1 MSRQPRARWLAW
13 IALLT
18 LLTSACQ
25 VTFGPRTGPQ
35 TARTPT
41 PTGPTTTPL
50 PLPPPRLLERT
61 PAPGAEQP
69 LDAPLTFTF
78 DQPMDQTSV
87 EAALVISPTVDGT
100 LTWADA
106 RTLTFTPKKQLARAT
121 RYQVMLTDAAHN
133 VEGAALAEP
142 LRFDFSTVGYL
153 AVSEVQPAPDTQDL
167 GPETRVTVVF
177 NRPVVPLTAI
187 QNQAGLPQPLTFAPP
202 VNGQGEWLNTSIYVF
217 RPAPGFQ
224 PATTYTARVSAAL
237 QDTLGNP
244 LAEDYVWTFSTF
256 RPKVQEFWPR
266 DQFRYVGPTDVITV
280 TFNQPV
286 DHASAE
292 AAFSLKTGDTALAG
306 AFRWSGGREITATE
320 TMVFVPNAPLPR
332 NSRFR
337 ALVAAGVRAR
347 AGSPEVGMA
356 KDLTW
361 SFQTVNN
368 PGILSTS
375 PTNGATDVEVY
386 SDVVLNFASPM
397 ATDVFT
403 QHLTLTPPITDVYV
417 YWSEYDT
424 EARIYFPR
432 WPNSS
437 YIVTLDAATPDK
449 YGAPLGQAL
458 RLRFTTGDLSPDAY
472 LNTNGRLGTF
482 GVTTD
487 TVLYASTINVTQLDV
502 ALYRL
507 PVEQFML
514 FNGYSDW
521 EAWERYKPAESTL
534 LRRWSQPVNAPRNE
548 YHLIK
553 LALTDAQGQELPPGL
568 YYVQVQSPDVLRR
581 DPKRAP
587 QRYMFIKSRLNLT
600 LMQSHH
606 ETLVWA
612 TDLTTGQPVSGLPVR
627 FNAQQ
632 AGWHNAGQTDA
643 HGLYAAPEPPVS
655 NLWDPYFAFIGEPG
669 EPDFAVACNS
679 WDNGL
684 SPWNFNVSADF
695 DPTPY
700 RSQLYTDRPIYR
712 PGQTVYFKGIVRAD
726 DDAHYTLPTGL
737 PTVQVRINDPQ
748 GKELYNEALPL
759 NDLGT
764 YYGELTLD
772 TEAALGDYYI
782 SVQNKEPPFYDGM
795 SFQVAEYRKPEYQV
809 TVTTD
814 RAAYFA
820 GDTLAVTGEATYYF
834 GGPVANAAV
843 HWSVL
848 SSDYTFSYDCP
859 AGQTCPWYS
868 WGDYDWDGYFYR
880 QSYGGYGQ
888 LIAEGDAQTDAQ
900 GRVTFKVPADLS
912 KETTSQNFTIEVSV
926 TDLNGQQVSNRTTT
940 VVHKGEF
947 YIGVAARGY
956 LSQVG
961 KEKPVDILVVRPPT
975 GAGEPAQPVAGQPL
989 TVVFL
994 RETWYNVKKQAE
1006 DGRFYWDWVHELTP
1020 VFTTTVTTGADG
1032 KAVATF
1038 TPEEA
1043 GSYRARVTGVDKRG
1057 NEIRSSAYV
1066 WVWGGREF
1074 VSWQQESTNR
1084 ITLIPDKR
1092 EYQVGDVAEI
1102 LIPSPYSGTVQA
1114 LITIVRGHLLQ
1125 TEVRELKSNSE
1136 VLRIPILPEYAPNVF
1151 VSVVI
1156 VQGSAQAADGLS
1168 SFKMGLLQLPVSVAE
1183 KALRITLKPDKDMAA
1198 GQHYGPRQQA
1208 VYEITVTDAQG
1219 QPVEAELSLRLA
1231 DLAVLALADE
1241 RTPSLLETFWSQR
1254 GLGVRTSL
1262 PLVIAMEAHNR
1273 DLVARAKGG
1282 GGGGDD
1288 SSSGIVRTNFADT
1301 AFWDPVVRTDT
1312 NGKARVVV
1320 TLPDNLTT
1328 WRMQAK
1334 GITADTLVGR
1344 TDVDVLS
1351 TLDLLVRPVLPRF
1364 LIVGDQARIGAIIHN
1379 NSAEPQTVQ
1388 VKLTT
1393 EGLELAAAQPTLTVN
1408 IPAGDKSRLDW
1419 DVTALPGEQVKVK
1432 IEARA
1437 GTLYDGREDT
1447 LPVYRYSTPEVVATA
1462 GRLNTGPDARLE
1474 LVQLP
1479 RVFDPTQGEL
1489 TVQLDGS
1496 LTAATQDALD
1506 YLKHYPYECTEQTVS
1521 RFLPNVVT
1529 YQALKELGIERPEL
1543 ESNLKEQVSVALQRL
1558 YANQHYDGGWGWWTS
1573 DDSHPYLTAYVLHG
1587 LLEARGAG
1595 FTVDEKVLANGADFL
1610 RNHLTSVGELKSSWP
1625 ANRLAYQLY
1634 VLAEYN
1640 TLFNR
1645 AAAGELGVAIN
1656 LYEKRHLLSQYGRA
1670 TLALALSRLEP
1681 AEPAR
1686 VQTLVAELSG
1696 TAIASATGTHW
1707 EEATPDYWNMN
1718 TDIRTTAIVLW
1729 TLSQLKPESEL
1740 LPNAVRWLMTVR
1752 KEGHWSTTQDTA
1764 WSLLGLVA
1772 YMRASGELQGDF
1784 SYRVYLNDE
1793 LLGKGDITRETIDE
1807 SRRLQVEIA
1816 RLLVE
1821 EGNRLVIERLAPAGD
1836 QTGKGQLYYAA
1847 YLRYFLPVEE
1857 VKALDRGIIVA
1868 RQYNPVSAPTTTVTT
1883 ARVGDVIRV
1892 RLTLIAPTDL
1902 YYVVVEDPLPAGFEG
1917 VDLSLKTTS
1926 IVGQAPELHNLS
1938 AEAEDTWLRWY
1949 GWGWW
1954 WFSHTELRDEK
1965 AALFATYLPRGT
1977 YEYTYLIRASVPGT
1991 YQVLPTT
1998 ASEMYF
2004 PEVFGRS
2011 DGATFT
2017 ITP

>member
-1 MSRQPRARWLAW
+1 MSRRPQTRWLALL
-13 IALLT
+13 ALLA

-25 VTFGPRTGPQ
+25 ITFGPRTGPQ

-41 PTGPTTTPL
+41 PAGPTTTPL

-78 DQPMDQTSV
+78 DQPMDQASV
-87 EAALVISPTVDGT
+87 EAALVISPTVEGT
-100 LTWADA
+100 LAWADT

-121 RYQVMLTDAAHN
+121 RYQVTLTDAARN
-133 VEGAALAEP
+133 VEGEALAEP

-153 AVSEVQPAPDTQDL
+153 AVSEVQPAPGTQDL
-167 GPETRVTVVF
+167 SPETRVTVVF

-187 QNQAGLPQPLTFAPP
+187 QNQAGLPQPLTFEPP
-202 VNGQGEWLNTSIYVF
+202 VSGQGEWLNTSIYVF
-217 RPAPGFQ
+217 RPEPGFQ
-224 PATTYTARVSAAL
+224 PATAYTARVSAAL

-244 LAEDYVWTFSTF
+244 LAEEYVWTFSTF

-266 DQFRYVGPTDVITV
+266 DKFRYVGPTDPITV

-292 AAFSLKTGDTALAG
+292 AAFSLKTGGTALAG
-306 AFRWSGGREITATE
+306 TFRWSGGSEITDTE
-320 TMVFVPNAPLPR
+320 TLVFVPNAPLPR
-332 NSRFR
+332 NSHFQ

-347 AGSPEVGMA
+347 TGSPEVGMA

-361 SFQTVNN
+361 SFQTVND
-368 PGILSTS
+368 PGILSVY
-375 PTNGATDVEVY
+375 PADGATDADVY
-386 SDVVLNFASPM
+386 GDVVINFASPM

-403 QHLTLTPPITDVYV
+403 RHLTLTPPITDVYV
-417 YWSEYDT
+417 YWSEYAT

-432 WPNSS
+432 RPNSPYS
-437 YIVTLDAATPDK
+437 VALDATTPDQ

-458 RLRFTTGDLSPDAY
+458 RFRFTTGDLPPDAN
-472 LNTNGRLGTF
+472 LNTDGRLGTF

-487 TVLYASTINVTQLDV
+487 TVIYATTINVAQLDV

-521 EAWERYKPAESTL
+521 EAWERYKPEESTL
-534 LRRWSQPVNAPRNE
+534 IRRWSQPVNAPRNE
-548 YHLIK
+548 YRLVR

-568 YYVQVQSPDVLRR
+568 YYVQMQAPEVLRR

-600 LMQSHH
+600 LMQSRY

-612 TDLTTGQPVSGLPVR
+612 TDLATGQPAGGLPVR
-627 FNAQQ
+627 FNAQH
-632 AGWHNAGQTDA
+632 AGWHNAGQTNA
-643 HGLYAAPEPPVS
+643 QGLYVAPASPTG
-655 NLWDPYFAFIGEPG
+655 NLWDPYFAFVSEPG
-669 EPDFAVACNS
+669 ERDFAVAGNG
-679 WDNGL
+679 WDNGI

-695 DPTPY
+695 EPSPY
-700 RSQLYTDRPIYR
+700 RGQLYTDRPIYR

-726 DDAHYTLPTGL
+726 DDAHYLLPTAL
-737 PTVQVRINDPQ
+737 QTVTVTIQDPQ
-748 GKELYNEALPL
+748 GKEIYRELLAL
-759 NDLGT
+759 NDMGT
-764 YYGELTLD
+764 FHGEITLD
-772 TEAALGDYYI
+772 AEAALGSYYI
-782 SVQNKEPPFYDGM
+782 NANNEKENYYSGIN
-795 SFQVAEYRKPEYQV
+795 FQVAEYRKPEYQV

-814 RAAYFA
+814 RPAYFS

-843 HWSVL
+843 RWSAL
-848 SSDYTFSYDCP
+848 SDDYTFAYDCP

-868 WGDYDWDGYFYR
+868 WGEYEWDWYFYR
-880 QSYGGYGQ
+880 PEYGGYGHLLAQ
-888 LIAEGDAQTDAQ
+888 GEAQTDAQ
-900 GRVTFKVPADLS
+900 GRVTFQVPADLS
-912 KETTSQNFTIEVSV
+912 TQQSSQRFTLEVSV
-926 TDLNGQQVSNRTTT
+926 TDLNGQEVSNRTTT

-975 GAGEPAQPVAGQPL
+975 DLGEPAQPVAGQPL

-994 RETWYNVKKQAE
+994 KEAWYNVQKQAE
-1006 DGRFYWDWVHELTP
+1006 DGRFYWDWVRELTP
-1020 VFTTTVTTGADG
+1020 VFTTTATTGTDG

-1043 GSYRARVTGVDKRG
+1043 GVYRARVTGVDQRG
-1057 NEIRSSAYV
+1057 NELRSSAYI

-1074 VSWQQESTNR
+1074 VSWQRESTNR

-1092 EYQVGDVAEI
+1092 EYQVGEVAEI

-1114 LITIVRGHLLQ
+1114 LITIERGHLLQ

-1136 VLRIPILPEYAPNVF
+1136 VVRIPILPEYAPNVF

-1156 VQGSAQAADGLS
+1156 VQGSAQAADQLA
-1168 SFKMGLLQLPVSVAE
+1168 SFKMGLIQLPVSVAD
-1183 KALRITLKPDKDMAA
+1183 KALRITLKPDKEMAA

-1208 VYEITVTDAQG
+1208 AYDITVTDAQG
-1219 QPVEAELSLRLA
+1219 HPVEAELSLRLA

-1241 RTPSLLETFWSQR
+1241 QGPSLLETFWSQR
-1254 GLGVRTSL
+1254 GLGIRTSL
-1262 PLVIAMEAHNR
+1262 PLVIAMEPFNR
-1273 DLVARAKGG
+1273 ELAARAKGG
-1282 GGGGDD
+1282 GGGGDEA
-1288 SSSGIVRTNFADT
+1288 GGFVRTNFADT
-1301 AFWDPVVRTDT
+1301 AFWDPVVRTDA

-1393 EGLELAAAQPTLTVN
+1393 EGLAVAEPQPTLTVN
-1408 IPAGDKSRLDW
+1408 IPAGDKSRIDW
-1419 DVTALPGEQVKVK
+1419 NVTALPGEQVKVK

-1462 GRLNTGPDARLE
+1462 GRISTGPDARLE

-1529 YQALKELGIERPEL
+1529 YEALKELGIERPEL
-1543 ESNLKEQVSVALQRL
+1543 ETNLKEQVSIALQRL
-1558 YANQHYDGGWGWWTS
+1558 YANQHYDGGWGWWTA

-1587 LLEARGAG
+1587 LLEARRAG

-1610 RNHLTSVGELKSSWP
+1610 RNRLTSVGDVQAGWQ

-1640 TLFNR
+1640 TSFNR
-1645 AAAGELGVAIN
+1645 SAQGELGVAIN
-1656 LYEKRHLLSQYGRA
+1656 LYEKRHLLSQYGQA

-1681 AEPAR
+1681 AEPSR
-1686 VQTLVAELSG
+1686 QQTLVAELSG
-1696 TAIASATGTHW
+1696 AAVTSATGTHW

-1729 TLSQLKPESEL
+1729 SLSQLKPESEL

-1784 SYRVYLNDE
+1784 SYRVYLNDT
-1793 LLGKGDITRETIDE
+1793 LLGKGDVTPETIDE

-1816 RLLVE
+1816 KLLVE
-1821 EGNRLVIERLAPAGD
+1821 EGNRLVIERLAPAGN
-1836 QTGKGQLYYAA
+1836 QTGQGQLYYTA

-1857 VKALDRGIIVA
+1857 VKALERGIIVA
-1868 RQYNPVSAPTTTVTT
+1868 RQYTPLSAPTTTVTT
-1883 ARVGDVIRV
+1883 ARVGDVIKV
-1892 RLTLIAPTDL
+1892 RLTVVAPTDL

-1926 IVGQAPELHNLS
+1926 VVGEAPELQNLS
-1938 AEAEDTWLRWY
+1938 AEAEDYWLRWY

-1954 WFSHTELRDEK
+1954 WFSHTEMRDEK
-1965 AALFATYLPRGT
+1965 VTLFATYLPRGT
-1977 YEYTYLIRASVPGT
+1977 YEYTYLMRASVPGT

-1998 ASEMYF
+1998 ASQMYF

-2011 DGATFT
+2011 DGAIFT
-2017 ITP
+2017 VKP

>member
-1 MSRQPRARWLAW
+1 MSRRPQTRRL
-13 IALLT
+13 ALLALLV

-25 VTFGPRTGPQ
+25 ITFGPRPGPQ
-35 TARTPT
+35 ATRTPT
-41 PTGPTTTPL
+41 PAGPTTTPL

-69 LDAPLTFTF
+69 LEAPLTFTF
-78 DQPMDQTSV
+78 DQPMDPASV
-87 EAALVISPTVDGT
+87 EAALVISPTVAGT
-100 LTWADA
+100 LDWLDA
-106 RTLTFTPKKQLARAT
+106 RTLTFTPKGGLARAT
-121 RYQVMLTDAAHN
+121 RYQVIIQPGARSAA
-133 VEGAALAEP
+133 GTPLAEP

-153 AVSEVQPAPDTQDL
+153 AVSEVQPAPGTQDL
-167 GPETRVTVVF
+167 SPETRVTVVF

-187 QNQAGLPQPLTFAPP
+187 QNQAGLPQPLTFEPP
-202 VNGQGEWLNTSIYVF
+202 VSGQGEWLNTSIYVF
-217 RPAPGFQ
+217 RPEPGFQ
-224 PATTYTARVSAAL
+224 PATAYTARVSAAL

-256 RPKVQEFWPR
+256 RPKVQEFRPR
-266 DQFRYVGPTDVITV
+266 DKFRYVGPTATITV

-306 AFRWSGGREITATE
+306 TFRWSGGREITDTE
-320 TMVFVPNAPLPR
+320 TLVFVPNAPLPR
-332 NSRFR
+332 NSRFQ

-361 SFQTVNN
+361 SFQTVND
-368 PGILSTS
+368 PGILSFY
-375 PTNGATDVEVY
+375 PADGATDVDVY
-386 SDVVLNFASPM
+386 GDVVINFASPM

-417 YWSEYDT
+417 YWSEYNT

-432 WPNSS
+432 RPNSS
-437 YIVTLDAATPDK
+437 YSVALDAATPDQ

-458 RLRFTTGDLSPDAY
+458 RLRFTTGDLPPDAY
-472 LNTNGRLGTF
+472 LNTGSRLGTF

-487 TVLYASTINVTQLDV
+487 TVIYATTINVTQLDV

-514 FNGYSDW
+514 FNGYGDW

-534 LRRWSQPVNAPRNE
+534 VRRWSEPINAPRNE
-548 YHLIK
+548 YQLVR

-568 YYVQVQSPDVLRR
+568 YYVQMQAPEVLQR
-581 DPKRAP
+581 DPKRP
-587 QRYMFIKSRLNLT
+587 LQRYMFIKSRLNLT
-600 LMQSHH
+600 LMQSRY

-612 TDLTTGQPVSGLPVR
+612 TDLATGQPAGGLPVR
-627 FNAQQ
+627 FNAQH
-632 AGWHNAGQTDA
+632 AGWHNAGQTNA
-643 HGLYAAPEPPVS
+643 QGLYVAPASPTG
-655 NLWDPYFAFIGEPG
+655 NLWDPYFAFVGEPG
-669 EPDFAVACNS
+669 ERDFAVAGNG
-679 WDNGL
+679 WDNGI

-695 DPTPY
+695 DPSPY
-700 RSQLYTDRPIYR
+700 RGQLYTDRPIYR

-726 DDAHYTLPTGL
+726 DDAHYLLPTAL
-737 PTVQVRINDPQ
+737 QTVTVTIQDPQ
-748 GKELYNEALPL
+748 GKEIYHEPLAL
-759 NDLGT
+759 NDMGT
-764 YYGELTLD
+764 FHGEIALD
-772 TEAALGDYYI
+772 AEAALGDYYI
-782 SVQNKEPPFYDGM
+782 NASSEKENYYSGI

-809 TVTTD
+809 SVTTD
-814 RAAYFA
+814 RPAYFS

-843 HWSVL
+843 RWSAL
-848 SSDYTFSYDCP
+848 SDDYTFTYDCP
-859 AGQTCPWYS
+859 AGQSCPWYS
-868 WGDYDWDGYFYR
+868 WGEYEWDWYFYR
-880 QSYGGYGQ
+880 PEYGGYGRLLAQ
-888 LIAEGDAQTDAQ
+888 GEAQTDAQ
-900 GRVTFKVPADLS
+900 GRVTFQVPADLS
-912 KETTSQNFTIEVSV
+912 TQKSSQRFTLEVSV
-926 TDLNGQQVSNRTTT
+926 TDLNGQEVSNRTTT

-975 GAGEPAQPVAGQPL
+975 GLGEPAQPVAGQSL

-994 RETWYNVKKQAE
+994 KEAWYNVQKQAE
-1006 DGRFYWDWVHELTP
+1006 DGRFYWDWVRELMP
-1020 VFTTTVTTGADG
+1020 VFTTTATTDADG
-1032 KAVATF
+1032 KAVAAF

-1043 GSYRARVTGVDKRG
+1043 GVYRARVTGVDQRG
-1057 NEIRSSAYV
+1057 NEIRSSAHI

-1074 VSWQQESTNR
+1074 VSWQRESTNR

-1092 EYQVGDVAEI
+1092 EYQVGEVAEI

-1114 LITIVRGHLLQ
+1114 LITIERGHLLQ
-1125 TEVRELKSNSE
+1125 TEVRALKSNSE
-1136 VLRIPILPEYAPNVF
+1136 VVRIPILPEYAPNVF

-1156 VQGSAQAADGLS
+1156 VQGSAQAADQLA
-1168 SFKMGLLQLPVSVAE
+1168 SFKMGLLQLPVSVAD
-1183 KALRITLKPDKDMAA
+1183 KALRITLQPDKEMAA

-1208 VYEITVTDAQG
+1208 VYDITVTDAQG
-1219 QPVEAELSLRLA
+1219 HPVEAELSLRLA

-1241 RTPSLLETFWSQR
+1241 RGPSLLETFWSQR
-1254 GLGVRTSL
+1254 GLGIRTSL
-1262 PLVIAMEAHNR
+1262 PLVIAMEPLNR
-1273 DLVARAKGG
+1273 ELAARAKGG
-1282 GGGGDD
+1282 GGGGDEA
-1288 SSSGIVRTNFADT
+1288 GGFVRTNFADT
-1301 AFWDPVVRTDT
+1301 AFWDPVVRTDA

-1364 LIVGDQARIGAIIHN
+1364 LIVGDQAQIGAIIHN

-1393 EGLELAAAQPTLTVN
+1393 EGLAVAEAQPTLTVN
-1408 IPAGDKSRLDW
+1408 IPAGDKSRIDW
-1419 DVTALPGEQVKVK
+1419 NVTALPGEQVKVK

-1462 GRLNTGPDARLE
+1462 GRISTGPDARLE

-1529 YQALKELGIERPEL
+1529 YEALKELGIERPEL
-1543 ESNLKEQVSVALQRL
+1543 EASLKEQVSIALQRL
-1558 YANQHYDGGWGWWTS
+1558 YANQHYDGGWGWWTA

-1587 LLEARGAG
+1587 LLEARRAG

-1610 RNHLTSVGELKSSWP
+1610 RNRLPSVGDVQAGWQ

-1640 TLFNR
+1640 TVFNR
-1645 AAAGELGVAIN
+1645 AAEGELGVAIN
-1656 LYEKRHLLSQYGRA
+1656 LYEKRHLLSRYGQA

-1681 AEPAR
+1681 AEPSR
-1686 VQTLVAELSG
+1686 QQTLVAELSS
-1696 TAIASATGTHW
+1696 AAVASATGTHW

-1729 TLSQLKPESEL
+1729 SLSQLKPESEL

-1784 SYRVYLNDE
+1784 SYRVYLNDT
-1793 LLGKGDITRETIDE
+1793 LLGKGDVTPETIDE

-1816 RLLVE
+1816 KLLVE
-1821 EGNRLVIERLAPAGD
+1821 EGNRLVIERLAPTGD
-1836 QTGKGQLYYAA
+1836 QTGKGQLYYTA

-1857 VKALDRGIIVA
+1857 VKALERGIIVA
-1868 RQYNPVSAPTTTVTT
+1868 RQYTPLSAPTTTVTT
-1883 ARVGDVIRV
+1883 ARVGDVIKV
-1892 RLTLIAPTDL
+1892 RLTVVAPTDL

-1926 IVGQAPELHNLS
+1926 VVGEAPELHNLS
-1938 AEAEDTWLRWY
+1938 AEAEDYWLRWY

-1954 WFSHTELRDEK
+1954 WFSHTEMRDEK
-1965 AALFATYLPRGT
+1965 VALFATYLPRGT

-1998 ASEMYF
+1998 ASQMYF

-2011 DGATFT
+2011 DGAIFT
-2017 ITP
+2017 VNP